1 MKKFLKKH
9 EEMSWVM
16 IVAVAFVFVFMVFD
30 TLGTYVEYETA
41 LARLFFLLL
50 LLAFSFFTIIYL
62 SARFIFDKDNIASLK
77 QAIKWAIS
85 VTAFSLL
92 LLVISSATAKEHNF
106 IKGTVINVIDGDTI
120 TVITKSEKLK
130 IRLAEIDAPEK
141 DQPYG
146 LTAKKKLQEKILDRN
161 ITIQKKTIDRYGR
174 LVAKVFLDER
184 DIIKEMIAEGHVWV
198 YKKYLDDYSLEDI
211 QKSAHNN
218 QVGIWS
224 LIPTEQIPPWE
235 WRQSKRKKN

>member
-1 MKKFLKKH
+1 MKKFFKKY
-9 EEMSWVM
+9 EEMSWVG
-16 IVAVAFVFVFMVFD
+16 IVSIVFVFVFMVFD

-41 LARLFFLLL
+41 LARLFFLLV

-62 SARFIFDKDNIASLK
+62 AARFIFDKDNKISLQ

-92 LLVISSATAKEHNF
+92 MLLISSATAKEHNF
-106 IKGTVINVIDGDTI
+106 IEATVIKVIDGDTI
-120 TVITKSEKLK
+120 TVLAQSGK
-130 IRLAEIDAPEK
+130 IKVRLAEIDAPEK

-146 LTAKKKLQEKILDRN
+146 LVAKNKLQEKILDKN
-161 ITIQKKTIDRYGR
+161 ITLQKKTIDRYGR
-174 LVAKVFLDER
+174 LVAKVFLDKR

-198 YKKYLDDYSLEDI
+198 YKKYLDDYTLDDI
-211 QKSAHNN
+211 QMSAHQN
-218 QVGIWS
+218 QIGIWS
-224 LIPTEQIPPWE
+224 LINEEQVPPWE